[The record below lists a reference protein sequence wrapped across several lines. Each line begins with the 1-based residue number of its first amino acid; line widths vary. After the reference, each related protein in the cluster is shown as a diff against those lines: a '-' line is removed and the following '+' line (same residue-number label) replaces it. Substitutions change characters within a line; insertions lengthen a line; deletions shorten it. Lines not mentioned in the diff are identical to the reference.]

1 MLHIVLGMTL
11 KGRAS
16 ALSGFFLVTLIRPL
30 MTTTPRH
37 TYLEVK
43 MDNLKIIYKKTEDL
57 IPYINNPRNNDGAV
71 DKVASSIKNFGF
83 KVPIV
88 VDGDNE
94 IIAGHTRLKA
104 AKKLGMDEVPCIVAD
119 DLNDG
124 QIKAF
129 RLADNRVAEFAEW
142 DMELLESE
150 LAELEDLDFDM
161 EEFDF
166 DTIDEVVNIAEI
178 NDYDTEA
185 RPLEDT
191 FVVPPWTVL
200 DTTSGRWQKRKKSWL
215 GIGIKSEVGRGD
227 NLVFSKS
234 LDRGNIKGTSIFD
247 PVLCEVSYR
256 WFGYEGGTIL
266 DPFAGGSVRGVVAHN
281 MGFGYIGVDL
291 RQEQI
296 EANISNANDIFGVGH
311 DINWICGNSKNID
324 DYMEDEQVDM
334 IFTCPPYFDLEVY
347 SDNKE
352 DISNM
357 PYEGF
362 CHDYDEILSKAIKK
376 LKDNRFAVVVI
387 SDVRDKK
394 GGYRRLCDLTK
405 DIFERGGVDIL

>member
-119 DLNDG
+119 DLSDG

-129 RLADNRVAEFAEW
+129 RLADNKVSEFADW
-142 DMELLESE
+142 DMEMLEKELLDIKDIDTDFKMEDFGFSPLKKEEEVEITERE
-150 LAELEDLDFDM
+150 LVPFIKVHYLISADLNKNDQILEILD
-161 EEFDF
+161 
-166 DTIDEVVNIAEI
+166 
-178 NDYDTEA
+178 
-185 RPLEDT
+185 RL
-191 FVVPPWTVL
+191 
-200 DTTSGRWQKRKKSWL
+200 K
-215 GIGIKSEVGRGD
+215 EVGGIEIE
-227 NLVFSKS
+227 SS
-234 LDRGNIKGTSIFD
+234 LN
-247 PVLCEVSYR
+247 
-256 WFGYEGGTIL
+256 
-266 DPFAGGSVRGVVAHN
+266 
-281 MGFGYIGVDL
+281 
-291 RQEQI
+291 
-296 EANISNANDIFGVGH
+296 
-311 DINWICGNSKNID
+311 
-324 DYMEDEQVDM
+324 
-334 IFTCPPYFDLEVY
+334 
-347 SDNKE
+347 
-352 DISNM
+352 
-357 PYEGF
+357 
-362 CHDYDEILSKAIKK
+362 
-376 LKDNRFAVVVI
+376 
-387 SDVRDKK
+387 
-394 GGYRRLCDLTK
+394 
-405 DIFERGGVDIL
+405 